1 MPESNMKEIEEI
13 MEKAKDGYTAK
24 VTKIEKTTSAEFFG
38 KTKYEDREGYSVTFE
53 LQEIE
58 YEWTEFFNIPKPLGI
73 EDSKVFKFKRKY
85 GELPKVG
92 LEVKAGSVEGNF
104 RVLL

>member
-1 MPESNMKEIEEI
+1 MSENMKEIEELI
-13 MEKAKDGYTAK
+13 KKVEGGYTAK
-24 VTKIEKTTSAEFFG
+24 ITAIEKTTSEEFFG
-38 KTKYEDREGYSVTFE
+38 KTKYEDREGYSVTFQLE
-53 LQEIE
+53 EID

-73 EDSKVFKFKRKY
+73 EESKIYKFKNKY

-92 LEVKAGSVEGNF
+92 LKVTAGTVEGNF

>member
-1 MPESNMKEIEEI
+1 MPESNMKEIEAL
-13 MEKAKDGYTAK
+13 MEKARDGYKAKITA
-24 VTKIEKTTSAEFFG
+24 IEKTTSEEFFG

-53 LQEIE
+53 LEEID
-58 YEWTEFFNIPKPLGI
+58 YTWTEFFNIPKPLGI
-73 EDSKVFKFKRKY
+73 EESKVFKFQRKY

-92 LEVKAGSVEGNF
+92 LKVVAGTVDGNF